1 MKLQPL
7 EMIYYSI
14 VSILV
19 AAYTIFLSIMLTSPI
34 RRKVVAGRIQNSSPT
49 VSIVVPTYN
58 ESEVIE
64 RRLNNISELDFPH
77 DKMRVI
83 VVDSASTDATC
94 DIARRFADAHRK
106 DLSVTVIEQST
117 RLGKADAINEAL
129 RSATSDYFV
138 LTDADVTNPSGALS
152 QLISNFQE
160 DGVGAASGVEIPVAE
175 HTFASRIENGYKAMY
190 TAVRMAEDGLD
201 TPFMCE
207 SEFSAYR
214 RDALKPLQPGCMC
227 DDIELTVGLRSTGL
241 RGAYDQSVRF
251 YEKEAG
257 TVGSKLRHKL
267 RRGMANQHALIRTK
281 SSLFNE
287 KLGKYGGIVLPF
299 EFFVHIV
306 SPILVALG
314 IGILLGIFLTSP
326 IQALY
331 GIVVAIVAVLPSMV
345 ILYSLTRKYD
355 TGRMM
360 QIGGGLDLIA
370 GAAAF
375 AFFQVALLASLV
387 QLGVKGPSLK
397 WGKISDTRNGT
408 ALGTK
413 NS

>member
-1 MKLQPL
+1 M
-7 EMIYYSI
+7 
-14 VSILV
+14 
-19 AAYTIFLSIMLTSPI
+19 
-34 RRKVVAGRIQNSSPT
+34 
-49 VSIVVPTYN
+49 
-58 ESEVIE
+58 IE

-77 DKMRVI
+77 GKMRVI

-94 DIARRFADAHRK
+94 DIARRFADAHRN
-106 DLSVTVIEQST
+106 DLSVTVIEQSA

-129 RSATSDYFV
+129 RSVTSDYFV

-214 RDALKPLQPGCMC
+214 RDALKPLRPGCMC

-251 YEKEAG
+251 YEREAG
-257 TVGSKLRHKL
+257 TIGSKLRHKL
-267 RRGMANQHALIRTK
+267 RRGMANQHALIRTR
-281 SSLFNE
+281 SSLFNG
-287 KLGKYGGIVLPF
+287 KLGNYGRIVFPF

-314 IGILLGIFLTSP
+314 FGTLLGILITLP
-326 IQALY
+326 T
-331 GIVVAIVAVLPSMV
+331 VAIIAVLPAMV

-360 QIGGGLDLIA
+360 EIGGGLDLLA
-370 GAAAF
+370 GVAAF

-387 QLGVKGPSLK
+387 KLGIKGPSLK
-397 WGKISDTRNGT
+397 WGKISDTRNGL

>member
-1 MKLQPL
+1 MQPL
-7 EMIYYSI
+7 EIIYYSI
-14 VSILV
+14 ISVLV
-19 AAYTIFLSIMLTSPI
+19 ATYTIFLSILLTSPI
-34 RRKVVAGRIQNSSPT
+34 RQRVIVGRSQNSSQT
-49 VSIVVPTYN
+49 VSIIVPTYN
-58 ESEVIE
+58 ESELIE
-64 RRLNNISELDFPH
+64 RRLNNIHELDFPH
-77 DKMRVI
+77 DRMEVI
-83 VVDSASTDATC
+83 VVDSASTDSTR
-94 DIARRFADAHRK
+94 DIAKRFADEHQK

-129 RSATSDYFV
+129 RSAKSDYFV

-160 DGVGAASGVEIPVAE
+160 GGVGAASGVEIPVAE

-214 RDALKPLQPGCMC
+214 RDALKPLRPGCMC

-241 RGAYDQSVRF
+241 RGVYDQSVRF

-257 TVGSKLRHKL
+257 TIGSKLRHKL
-267 RRGMANQHALIRTK
+267 RRGMANQHALVRTR
-281 SSLFNE
+281 SSLFNR
-287 KLGKYGGIVLPF
+287 KLGNYGRVVFPF

-306 SPILVALG
+306 SPILIVLG
-314 IGILLGIFLTSP
+314 IGMLLGILITSP
-326 IQALY
+326 LQAVY
-331 GIVVAIVAVLPSMV
+331 GIGIAIVAVLPAMV

-355 TGRMM
+355 TGSMM
-360 QIGGGLDLIA
+360 QIGGGFDLIA
-370 GAAAF
+370 GAASF

-397 WGKISDTRNGT
+397 WAKISDTRNSS